1 MTPHEAL
8 ALLRGTTEA
17 WVEDEFS
24 DVVWAGEYESRWGIR
39 MAQRA
44 RDFTTI
50 WFDVGEIT
58 VRYEAFLLPTPPHN
72 QSDVYRYCLTRSR
85 TTWPATI
92 VADRRGELYVA
103 GRIPLGILTAD
114 TIDGAVGAVY
124 DVVDSS
130 FRTLLRMGF
139 QSREKSV

>member
-1 MTPHEAL
+1 MTPHEAR
-8 ALLRGTTEA
+8 ALLEETTTA
-17 WVEDEFS
+17 WVDDALS
-24 DVVWAGEYESRWGIR
+24 DVVWAGDYESRWGIR

-50 WFDVGEIT
+50 WFDVGDIT
-58 VRYEAFLLPTPPHN
+58 VHYEAFLLPTPPY
-72 QSDVYRYCLTRSR
+72 QREEVYRYCLARSR

-103 GRIPLGILTAD
+103 GRIPLEILNAD

-139 QSREKSV
+139 QRREK